1 MRHHGFKSSFWQSSF
16 RSRFH
21 GFHRSAGPGGSRAPL
36 AAGAMLAASALL
48 AAGCNAPVAPSFELS
63 FEGAGITSCES
74 SAAHDIR
81 LMCESKV
88 RVRILD
94 PDGDRD
100 LVPPVCQ
107 EISTLDYGTMEALS
121 QLDVA
126 LHEMPLGPA
135 MVQVEI
141 WRSDWVNAA
150 DCSIIALPDPIE
162 REPDTSPDGAQQP
175 TPSAPQPAVV
185 GRAWF
190 EIGRDEHVSVPMTCP
205 DLSQVNRFAAGC
217 GLDVEIS
224 DLDRGILL
232 RQAMQQQDPDH
243 MDDGAPSDIP
253 PSQLDLAALE
263 VQYVLIEQ
271 TPDGGWEPGA
281 REWMTLDLR
290 DDGSAVWRAW
300 PSIQFWQSFNRS
312 RTVCIEVNES
322 ADDVT
327 RAWPQV
333 SCFQVGDEAP
343 PRHRLQASMLPP
355 EDLECLLGARGT
367 GTVPSAGI
375 VIGRVV
381 EPNEQDS
388 DAVHP
393 AANVQVLATPADLP
407 REPLPRLG
415 PIGDGGDTN
424 EPDLDQGVQYVSKE
438 PEPPSP
444 TTPACHVDDATATT
458 PSGYFLSDASFP
470 AHWQIETDEPVTT
483 DAQDSDAGELQASSG
498 HVPGSILVGGRLPNR
513 VSIVRIQLQ

>member
-1 MRHHGFKSSFWQSSF
+1 MSPRMRHHRFQSSF

-21 GFHRSAGPGGSRAPL
+21 GFRHSLGLWGSRAPL
-36 AAGAMLAASALL
+36 TAGAMLAASALF
-48 AAGCNAPVAPSFELS
+48 AAGCNAPVAPTFELT

-107 EISTLDYGTMEALS
+107 EISALDIGTMEALS
-121 QLDVA
+121 QLDLA

-135 MVQVEI
+135 MVQVEV
-141 WRSDWVNAA
+141 WRSDWLNAA

-162 REPDTSPDGAQQP
+162 MEPDTDPDDTQQP
-175 TPSAPQPAVV
+175 APSEPQPAVV

-190 EIGRDEHVSVPMTCP
+190 EIGRDQHVRVPMTCP
-205 DLSQVNRFAAGC
+205 DLRQVNRFAAGC
-217 GLDVEIS
+217 GIDVEIS

-232 RQAMQQQDPDH
+232 RQALAQQDPGRPDE
-243 MDDGAPSDIP
+243 GAPSSIAA
-253 PSQLDLAALE
+253 SQVDLTALD

-271 TPDGGWEPGA
+271 TPSGDWEPGA

-300 PSIQFWQSFNRS
+300 PSMQFWQSFNRS
-312 RTVCIEVNES
+312 RTVCIEVNERT
-322 ADDVT
+322 ADGT

-333 SCFQVGDEAP
+333 SCFQVSDETS
-343 PRHRLQASMLPP
+343 PRHRLQASILPP

-367 GTVPSAGI
+367 GTVPAAGI

-381 EPNEQDS
+381 EPNEEDR
-388 DAVHP
+388 DEVHP

-407 REPLPRLG
+407 REPGGPRLG
-415 PIGDGGDTN
+415 PIDGGDMN
-424 EPDLDQGVQYVSKE
+424 EPELDLDVQYVSREAE
-438 PEPPSP
+438 PQSP

-470 AHWQIETDEPVTT
+470 AHWQIETDEPVST
-483 DAQDSDAGELQASSG
+483 DEQDSDAGDLYASGG
-498 HVPGSILVGGRLPNR
+498 HMPGSILVGGRLPNR